1 MEIYEHKVQYYE
13 TDQMKVVHHSNYI
26 RWFEECRIEMME
38 RGGLGYEKMEE
49 EGIICPVASVNCR
62 YETMT
67 KFGEVVQII
76 PTVEKFNGIRLVISY
91 EVREKRQKNCAV
103 PGRAVIAFWMRR
115 GGLSISGKQAPVFIP
130 CFLSWQK
137 NISRAGKIPGL
148 YSVNNPIYVRS
159 Y

>member
-91 EVREKRQKNCAV
+91 EVREKETKELRCT
-103 PGRAVIAFWMRR
+103 GE
-115 GGLSISGKQAPVFIP
+115 SSH
-130 CFLSWQK
+130 CFLDEKGRPVNLRKAS
-137 NISRAGKIPGL
+137 PGFYTMFSEL
-148 YSVNNPIYVRS
+148 AKKHFQSAENTGSIFRE
-159 Y
+159 